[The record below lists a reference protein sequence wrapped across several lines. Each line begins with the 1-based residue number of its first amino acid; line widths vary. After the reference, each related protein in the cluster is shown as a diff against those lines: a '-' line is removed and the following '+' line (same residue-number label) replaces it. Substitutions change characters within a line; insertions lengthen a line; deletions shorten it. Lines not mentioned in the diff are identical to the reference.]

1 MNIKKPYFFGAIIS
15 SIIASSAF
23 TAVVVCKGM
32 TNPELEI
39 QSDTI
44 IQSSANQES
53 FESALKNEP
62 PLEIDP
68 QVHLVSSEPNQITK
82 ARMLFTG
89 IDHSQQSYSFDEKIE
104 LKSQCDSIQIRRA
117 QLDGTYSLEQYPI
130 DVICKFN
137 DNYVTVTVLDKSAI
151 HSGNGSAGY
160 YANNE
165 SIIEQD
171 KFFDYAMTLDS
182 LNVNRCGDNKYCVDA
197 YFPGDSEILTSVTP
211 EEFIQESKSFLMKA
225 DNIIINRAQKIK
237 EENRIR
243 DAWEDIRIKDEIS
256 KEESENE

>member
-1 MNIKKPYFFGAIIS
+1 MNIKKSYFFGAIIS

-23 TAVVVCKGM
+23 TTVVIYKKM
-32 TNPELEI
+32 TNPKLEI
-39 QSDTI
+39 QSDAS
-44 IQSSANQES
+44 IQSNTNYKG
-53 FESALKNEP
+53 FESAIKSEP
-62 PLEIDP
+62 PLETDP
-68 QVHLVSSEPNQITK
+68 QFHLVSSESNQITK

-104 LKSQCDSIQIRRA
+104 LKSQCDSIQVRRA
-117 QLDGTYSLEQYPI
+117 ELDGTYSLEQYPI

-137 DNYVTVTVLDKSAI
+137 DNYVTVTVHDKSAI
-151 HSGNGSAGY
+151 DSGNGSAGY

-171 KFFDYAMTLDS
+171 KFFEYAVTLDS

-211 EEFIQESKSFLMKA
+211 EEFIQESTSFLMKA
-225 DNIIINRAQKIK
+225 DSIIINRAQKIK
-237 EENRIR
+237 EETRIR
-243 DAWEDIRIKDEIS
+243 NAWEDIRIKGEIS

>member
-23 TAVVVCKGM
+23 TAVVVYKGM

-44 IQSSANQES
+44 IQSSANQEI

-104 LKSQCDSIQIRRA
+104 LKSQCDSIQVRRA
-117 QLDGTYSLEQYPI
+117 ELDGTYSLEQYPI

-137 DNYVTVTVLDKSAI
+137 DNYVTVTVHDKSAI
-151 HSGNGSAGY
+151 DSGNGSAGY

-165 SIIEQD
+165 LIIEQD
-171 KFFDYAMTLDS
+171 KFFEYAVTLDS
-182 LNVNRCGDNKYCVDA
+182 LNVNRCGDNKYCIDA

-211 EEFIQESKSFLMKA
+211 EEFIQESTSFLMKA

-237 EENRIR
+237 EETRIR
-243 DAWEDIRIKDEIS
+243 NAWEDIRIKGEIS

>member
-23 TAVVVCKGM
+23 TTVVVCKGM

-44 IQSSANQES
+44 IQSSANNES
-53 FESALKNEP
+53 FESAIKNEP

-68 QVHLVSSEPNQITK
+68 QFHLVSSEPNQITK

-89 IDHSQQSYSFDEKIE
+89 IDHSQQSYRFDEKIE
-104 LKSQCDSIQIRRA
+104 LKSQCDSIQVRLA
-117 QLDGTYSLEQYPI
+117 QLDGTYSLGQYPI

-137 DNYVTVTVLDKSAI
+137 DNYVTVTVTEKSAI
-151 HSGNGSAGY
+151 RSGSGSARR

-165 SIIEQD
+165 SNIVQD
-171 KFFDYAMTLDS
+171 KFFEYAMTLDS
-182 LNVNRCGDNKYCVDA
+182 LNVNRCGDNKYCVEV

-211 EEFIQESKSFLMKA
+211 EEFIQESKSFLVKA

-243 DAWEDIRIKDEIS
+243 DEWEEIRIKREIS